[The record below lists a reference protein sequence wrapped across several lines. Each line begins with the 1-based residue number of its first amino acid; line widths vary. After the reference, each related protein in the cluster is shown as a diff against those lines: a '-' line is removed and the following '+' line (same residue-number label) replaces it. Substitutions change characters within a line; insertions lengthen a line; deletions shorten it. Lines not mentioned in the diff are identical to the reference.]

1 MVKRKKSVRDFRAI
15 QTKIGEAEFF
25 LRRMTETV
33 NRLHDY
39 GCYLSAF
46 LSAFHSAKSRFD
58 RFGGLAR
65 NQLAAIHKRMD
76 DDPFV
81 STLLK
86 ARNVEVHDQ
95 GISLVQRGHP
105 VTLERWVTRFV
116 PRFVP
121 RYGAR
126 FPRPA
131 VRNNLFFAHNISR
144 PVNQFCQEG
153 LRNLI
158 NLLTAAAV
166 EG

>member
-1 MVKRKKSVRDFRAI
+1 
-15 QTKIGEAEFF
+15 
-25 LRRMTETV
+25 
-33 NRLHDY
+33 
-39 GCYLSAF
+39 
-46 LSAFHSAKSRFD
+46 
-58 RFGGLAR
+58 
-65 NQLAAIHKRMD
+65 MD

-81 STLLK
+81 SNLLN

-121 RYGAR
+121 RYGGR
-126 FPRPA
+126 FPRLT

-144 PVNQFCQEG
+144 PVNQFCQAG

-158 NLLTAAAV
+158 NLFTAALV
-166 EG
+166 EQ